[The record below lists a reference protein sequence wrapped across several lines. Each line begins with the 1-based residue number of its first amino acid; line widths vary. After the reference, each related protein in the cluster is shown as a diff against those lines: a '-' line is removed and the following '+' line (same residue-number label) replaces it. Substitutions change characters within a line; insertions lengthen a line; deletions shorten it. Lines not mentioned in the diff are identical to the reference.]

1 MHQWHF
7 YAGLH
12 INYFPVMFIFIIIAD
27 IIASAFFFF
36 FCLVNKI
43 LLTAKWK
50 EAKLITLK

>member
-27 IIASAFFFF
+27 IIANAF

-50 EAKLITLK
+50 EEKLITLK

>member
-36 FCLVNKI
+36 LPCKQDF
-43 LLTAKWK
+43 AYS
-50 EAKLITLK
+50 